1 MAWTWKCGAALG
13 LLIGE
18 QIVAVLLL
26 SLGLG
31 WARTVVDF
39 FPGRISQT
47 ISSYYNGFGSPTL
60 PHGVLGEGRA
70 LLTLGVYSLG
80 CLVIAFLVFRRRDIR
95 GAA

>member
-39 FPGRISQT
+39 FPGRIS
-47 ISSYYNGFGSPTL
+47 
-60 PHGVLGEGRA
+60 
-70 LLTLGVYSLG
+70 
-80 CLVIAFLVFRRRDIR
+80 
-95 GAA
+95 